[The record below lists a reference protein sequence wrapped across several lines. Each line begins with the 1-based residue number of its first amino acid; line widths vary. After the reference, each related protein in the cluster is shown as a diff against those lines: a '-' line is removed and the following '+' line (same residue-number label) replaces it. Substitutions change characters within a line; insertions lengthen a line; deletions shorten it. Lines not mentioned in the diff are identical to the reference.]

1 MLLASKSQCLHY
13 LSAGHKKRPLER
25 GGRCGEVAVS
35 GGSNVLEDYSMIA
48 REMILLTILS
58 CIAVISQTI
67 QNK

>member
-1 MLLASKSQCLHY
+1 MDY

-25 GGRCGEVAVS
+25 GGRCGEVTVS
-35 GGSNVLEDYSMIA
+35 GGSTVLGDYSMIA

-58 CIAVISQTI
+58 CIAVIPQTI